1 MKKCFLTIT
10 ALFMAIALA
19 FTGCGQQ
26 GEQNAGATG
35 SESQNGTT
43 VGGNATV
50 DDGKNDGEVTAEPE
64 ETPTIDI
71 GEKPD
76 GSDPVELM
84 HWYQDRDAAYI
95 KTVEKDSDG
104 YYHYKVGDKELLCKT
119 NVWDFVDVKDG
130 LRGTYYVWRFEDMA
144 KAIGLYPS
152 DFAGTYHM
160 GARVNPDQS
169 RLDFALNW
177 GSKQENL
184 YGNIAIEV
192 AGRSNCYKYDEMVY
206 CLASET
212 TWVVSLEQICFS
224 AYEMEQLQ
232 LGRTEDEIMTSEF
245 MSWQA
250 HNGYV
255 IPE

>member
-1 MKKCFLTIT
+1 MKKKGLLGIL
-10 ALFMAIALA
+10 AVLMVIALA
-19 FTGCGQQ
+19 LTGCGQQ

-35 SESQNGTT
+35 SGDENGTSVSEPKKDSAVDEEPT
-43 VGGNATV
+43 V
-50 DDGKNDGEVTAEPE
+50 
-64 ETPTIDI
+64 DI

-76 GSDPVELM
+76 GSDVVELM

-95 KTVEKDSDG
+95 KTVEKDRDG

-119 NVWDFVDVKDG
+119 NVWDFVDAKEG

-144 KAIGLYPS
+144 ESIGLYPS
-152 DFAGTYHM
+152 DFAATYHM
-160 GARVNPDQS
+160 GARVDPNQS
-169 RLDFALNW
+169 RLDFVLNW
-177 GSKQENL
+177 GSNRENL
-184 YGNIAIEV
+184 YDYTAIEV
-192 AGRSNCYKYDEMVY
+192 VGRSNCYKYDEMVY

-212 TWVVSLEQICFS
+212 TWAVSLEQICFS

-232 LGRTEDEIMTSEF
+232 LGRTEDEIMASEF